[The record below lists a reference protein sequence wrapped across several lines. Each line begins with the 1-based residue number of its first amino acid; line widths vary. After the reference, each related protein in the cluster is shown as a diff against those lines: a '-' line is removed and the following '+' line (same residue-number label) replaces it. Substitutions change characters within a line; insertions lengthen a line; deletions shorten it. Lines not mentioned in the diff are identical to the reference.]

1 VPQYIAIQNC
11 NNTYSI
17 VDSDNMYRGQFPH
30 YKNYCVR
37 KKFKFSEFYCQYYIK
52 LLYIML
58 NIMYNNAMGEY
69 LWVQMSYAT

>member
-11 NNTYSI
+11 NNTHSI
-17 VDSDNMYRGQFPH
+17 VDCDNMDRGQFPH
-30 YKNYCVR
+30 NKNYCE
-37 KKFKFSEFYCQYYIK
+37 KKFKFSEFYCQCYIK

-69 LWVQMSYAT
+69 LWVQMSYVT